1 MNSRPNRSAASRRL
15 PDYQWTSRPERGS
28 LFMLRLMTWISLRL
42 GRRLGRVIL
51 HLIAAYFLIFSG
63 ESRAASRAYLRRAL
77 AREPTLLDLYKHIF
91 AFASTVHD
99 RVYFINN
106 RYDLFDITVHNE
118 KIIHDVLADG
128 RGAFLLGAHL
138 GSFEAIHAM
147 SRRQPE
153 LRTAM
158 VMFEENARKINAM
171 LTAIN
176 PAMRQDIIALG
187 RVDTMLNVRER
198 LNEGGVVSMLAD
210 RTLRDD
216 LTLQAPLLG
225 DCVAFPVGPFRA
237 AALLRRPVIFM
248 VGLYL
253 GGNRYSIQFERLA
266 DFSAI
271 SAAERDTAIREAI
284 NRYASLL
291 ERYCRSAPYNWF
303 NFFDVWRQHSPH

>member
-1 MNSRPNRSAASRRL
+1 MNSRTNRSAASRRL
-15 PDYQWTSRPERGS
+15 PDYPWTRRPERGS
-28 LFMLRLMTWISLRL
+28 LFMLRLMAWISLRL
-42 GRRLGRVIL
+42 GRRFGRVIL

-63 ESRAASRAYLRRAL
+63 EARSASRAYLRRAL
-77 AREPTLLDLYKHIF
+77 EREPTLLDLYKHIF

-118 KIIHDVLADG
+118 KIIHDALAQG

-138 GSFEAIHAM
+138 GSFEAIHAL
-147 SRRQPE
+147 SRRRPE

-176 PAMRQDIIALG
+176 PAIRQDIIALG
-187 RVDTMLNVRER
+187 RVDTMLKVHER

-210 RTLRDD
+210 RTLHDD

-225 DCVAFPVGPFRA
+225 DHVAFPVGPFRV

-253 GGNRYSIQFERLA
+253 GGNRYGIHFERLA
-266 DFSAI
+266 DFSAL
-271 SAAERDTAIREAI
+271 SAAERDTAIQAAI
-284 NRYASLL
+284 HRYASLL
-291 ERYCRSAPYNWF
+291 EQYCRSSPYNWF
-303 NFFDVWRQHSPH
+303 NFFDVWRQYPPR